1 MSLWNKL
8 FGGPARAEQIDYYEE
23 GLALAQEGKHHEA
36 LTSLRLALRESPGDP
51 IVLQQIAI
59 AYTRIG
65 MEAEAIKTYRH
76 VLHRHPEEAGAH
88 YGLAF
93 VLLRRGESDQAAEH
107 LEHFLASHPT
117 DEESQAHVDYARQTL
132 EELQGADEDGEAQ
145 PEADASTDGG

>member
-23 GLALAQEGKHHEA
+23 GLALAHEGKHHEA

-76 VLHRHPEEAGAH
+76 VLHRYPEEAGAH

-93 VLLRRGESDQAAEH
+93 VLLRRGEPDQAAEH

-117 DEESQAHVDYARQTL
+117 DEESQAHVDYARRTL
-132 EELQGADEDGEAQ
+132 GELQGADEDGEAQ
-145 PEADASTDGG
+145 PEADASAHGG